1 MGNHSWTV
9 MKIVSFIFL
18 FAIAIC
24 SNGQTKNPFLT
35 IKFDKVKMYDIEGG
49 DGSDTSIVDDKGEL
63 ATSISK
69 IVTLRKQTIT
79 KLNIK
84 LGDKKS
90 YGGATD
96 SCFDPHLGFVFYL
109 KGNIVEHI
117 SISLDCNR
125 LRSSIDIPAQKQG
138 KVGNGKDAYYIS
150 DGLSKSFRQ
159 FINMLLKRNQFSH
172 QIKPGSSF
180 DK

>member
-1 MGNHSWTV
+1 MGNHSGTLL
-9 MKIVSFIFL
+9 KIVSFIFL

-35 IKFDKVKMYDIEGG
+35 IKFDKVKMYDFEGG
-49 DGSDTSIVDDKGEL
+49 NGSDLSIVDDKGEL

-69 IVTLRKQTIT
+69 IVQLSNQTIT
-79 KLNIK
+79 RLNTK

-90 YGGATD
+90 YGGTTD
-96 SCFDPHLGFVFYL
+96 SCFDPHLGFVYYL
-109 KGNIVEHI
+109 QCKIVEYI
-117 SISLDCNR
+117 TISLDCNR
-125 LRSSIDIPAQKQG
+125 LRSSIDIPSQKQG

-150 DGLSKSFRQ
+150 DGLSKTFRQ

-172 QIKPGSSF
+172 QIKPGSNF